1 MIVRRTPMTLYFIVL
16 FFVFGCVFGSFF
28 NVVGLRVPKGI
39 LFSSDRSYCPT
50 CKHPLSALDLIPIL
64 SYVFIGGKCRH
75 CKTPISL
82 IYPLIEGS
90 TGLLFA
96 YAFIHFG
103 FTLELITAILLISML
118 MILFVSD
125 ISYMLIPNK
134 ILLFFLPF
142 FLVMRVIS
150 PLDPW
155 YDALIGAA
163 AGFVVLSGIILL
175 SKGGMGGGDMKLFVV
190 LGIVLGWKATL
201 FTLFGASLLGALIGG
216 AIMLIQRADR
226 KQPIPFGPYIIVAA
240 LLSYFYGE
248 QLISMYFSLF

>member
-1 MIVRRTPMTLYFIVL
+1 MTIYFIVV
-16 FFVFGCVFGSFF
+16 FFIFGTVFGSFF

-50 CKHPLSALDLIPIL
+50 CKHPLRALELIPIL
-64 SYVFIGGKCRH
+64 SYLFQGGKCRH
-75 CKTPISL
+75 CKSRISF
-82 IYPLIEGS
+82 IYPFIEFS

-103 FTLELITAILLISML
+103 LTLELITAIFLISML
-118 MILFVSD
+118 TILFVTD

-134 ILLFFLPF
+134 VLIFFLPF
-142 FLVMRVIS
+142 FLIMRILS

-155 YDALIGAA
+155 YDALIGAIV
-163 AGFVVLSGIILL
+163 GFVVLSGIILV
-175 SKGGMGGGDMKLFVV
+175 SKGGMGGGDMKLFTL
-190 LGIVLGWKATL
+190 LGLVLGWKGTLLTL
-201 FTLFGASLLGALIGG
+201 FLAALLGVLVGG
-216 AIMLIQRADR
+216 MIILIQKADR

-248 QLISMYFSLF
+248 QIISMYLSLF